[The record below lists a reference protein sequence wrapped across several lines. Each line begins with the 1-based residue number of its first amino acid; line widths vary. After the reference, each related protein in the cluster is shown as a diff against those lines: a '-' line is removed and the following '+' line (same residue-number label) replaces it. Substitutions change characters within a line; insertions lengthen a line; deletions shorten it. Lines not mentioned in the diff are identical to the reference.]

1 MVEQLWVYDKQ
12 VLKLSTTP
20 KKPNV
25 ISIKNT
31 LNNIFTKNFGWNTSV
46 HPQEARQIE
55 KTKTKHL
62 DDQVLLT
69 QSLLSNNI
77 FLYHFTEFAYNQDIS
92 YVIRKQKTNQKE
104 NFYKIIKKKKK
115 NQITRSWVVLL
126 PVTGTGFHLYLLHDH
141 HIYIKTPRH
150 QSRPHPYFITSVV
163 DSPIVVSR
171 ALEIMRLWIV
181 SAYKNIH

>member
-1 MVEQLWVYDKQ
+1 MSQWQIVFFPSFQSPDVGLVYSEGRSLNDRATVSLWQTSPEIVNN
-12 VLKLSTTP
+12 P
-20 KKPNV
+20 KKNPNV
-25 ISIKNT
+25 ISIKIT

-92 YVIRKQKTNQKE
+92 YVIQKQKTNQKE
-104 NFYKIIKKKKK
+104 NFYKIIKKK
-115 NQITRSWVVLL
+115 IR
-126 PVTGTGFHLYLLHDH
+126 
-141 HIYIKTPRH
+141 
-150 QSRPHPYFITSVV
+150 
-163 DSPIVVSR
+163 
-171 ALEIMRLWIV
+171 
-181 SAYKNIH
+181 